1 MGANLLSSILCAPA
15 FKMGIL
21 SRHLRVPR
29 PRTFLYLMSLRTGV
43 EMVSLSVIFNKL
55 TGFFG
60 LLAILTGVSLS
71 PLQLSMYIYSVGA
84 LALIS
89 FLMPHIRRFKTSKV
103 STGPPGT
110 LERERRARSGTG
122 PPIPKLN

>member
-1 MGANLLSSILCAPA
+1 MGTILHPNVANLLSSILCAPA

-71 PLQLSMYIYSVGA
+71 PLHLSMYILLNSVGA

-89 FLMPHIRRFKTSKV
+89 FLMPHIRKQS
-103 STGPPGT
+103 
-110 LERERRARSGTG
+110 
-122 PPIPKLN
+122 

>member
-71 PLQLSMYIYSVGA
+71 PLQLSMYIYSAGA
-84 LALIS
+84 GWRGKLGRIMVMIGES
-89 FLMPHIRRFKTSKV
+89 YRKSRFMEQV
-103 STGPPGT
+103 
-110 LERERRARSGTG
+110 AQ
-122 PPIPKLN
+122 N